1 MPLSEQVRSFSAHPQ
16 RESATADFQMTAALL
31 ALALAVGGAG
41 LNYPFLQLLLGLATV
56 AAAGYFAMTQRSW
69 RFTGNRLLAVI
80 LLGITLTLPLLQLIP
95 LPPAIWHQ
103 LPGREI
109 VVELDGL
116 LGWSMWR
123 PITLDVEGTIRS
135 YLVLLPAAMLFVA
148 CLFLPGPSLERLLW
162 VVLAFALI
170 GSGLA
175 LVQLVS
181 GSGTTI
187 YASGHSG
194 FPIGLFVN
202 RNHQASFMLVSMPVA
217 ATVAALQL
225 ARGKPRLPVIIAAI
239 SAILIFALIVIS
251 TTSRMGTALLP
262 IAFVIALLSL
272 FRGQAAWRLSLP
284 VILSLAAIMLVVAL
298 SGRMEQTLARFSG
311 MDDSRFGFWADVQW
325 ILERYM
331 LTGTGFGTFVPVYQ
345 IAESLEVLRPQFV
358 NHAHNDYLEILLEGG
373 VSGAALILLFFALL
387 ALASFKLF
395 RSSIS
400 IHRGLMAAAGASG
413 IVLLLLSSIVD
424 YPLRMPALAAPFA
437 LFCALLL
444 PRRADMPST
453 SAQAQPREIAVV
465 KLRSGG
471 RSIAFRALTIVILAL
486 LVLLM
491 VQAAVSSDRVRKG
504 LFASASSWAP
514 WSTRAN
520 EGASTRALLEGRPE
534 VALRHAYAAVRL
546 SPINAGAVRSIGLI
560 EDMRGDPALATQ
572 LMSNAAAL
580 GWRDPVVQLW
590 IVDRAL
596 RTGEA
601 ATAVQRAE
609 GLFQQGLFPPVA
621 LALLLRAPNQ
631 EASLNAL
638 AASLGRQPR
647 WRGRFMDAAAQAEA
661 RDLPALEKLFNKIAA
676 NPGGLTPND
685 SEDLIDRLVDS
696 GEFPRAQRI
705 WAMTRR
711 GQLVVNGD
719 FEAGAS
725 GTGATFTPDHW
736 SVRRGLTNGPKV
748 GPAPAGGRGSALQ
761 ISSSNASQPI
771 LTQSLLLTPG
781 AYALSVRSY
790 ARNATSLSLSWQ
802 IRCEGM
808 RGQKPVKNPLSNSGG
823 WQEHRAVF
831 IVPIRDCP
839 IQRLELGVLGDIG
852 SNEIWIDDVRLAPN
866 SH

>member
-1 MPLSEQVRSFSAHPQ
+1 MPLSEEVRSFSAHPL
-16 RESATADFQMTAALL
+16 RASATADFQVTAALL
-31 ALALAVGGAG
+31 ALTLAVGGAG

-56 AAAGYFAMTQRSW
+56 SAAGYFAMTERSW

-80 LLGITLTLPLLQLIP
+80 LVGLTLILPLLQLIP
-95 LPPAIWHQ
+95 LPPAMWHE
-103 LPGREI
+103 LPGREFA
-109 VVELDGL
+109 VELDRL

-123 PITLDVEGTIRS
+123 PLTLDVEGTIRS

-148 CLFLPGPSLERLLW
+148 CLFLPAPNLERLLW
-162 VVLAFALI
+162 VVLAFALF

-181 GSGTTI
+181 GGGSTI
-187 YASGHSG
+187 YVSGHSG
-194 FPIGLFVN
+194 FPVGLFVN
-202 RNHQASFMLVSMPVA
+202 RNHQASFMLVAMPVA
-217 ATVAALQL
+217 ATIAALQL
-225 ARGKPRLPVIIAAI
+225 ARGRPRLPVIIAAI
-239 SAILIFALIVIS
+239 SAIVIFALIVIS

-262 IAFVIALLSL
+262 IAFVIALLLL

-284 VILSLAAIMLVVAL
+284 VILILAGIILVVAL

-331 LTGTGFGTFVPVYQ
+331 LSGTGFGTFVPVYQ
-345 IAESLEVLRPQFV
+345 VAESLEVLRPQFV

-373 VSGAALILLFFALL
+373 VAGAALILLFFALL

-395 RSSIS
+395 RSSVS
-400 IHRGLMAAAGASG
+400 IQRGLMAIAGASG

-424 YPLRMPALAAPFA
+424 YPMRMPALAAPFA

-444 PRRADMPST
+444 PRRADTPST

-465 KLRSGG
+465 KPRSRG
-471 RSIAFRALTIVILAL
+471 RSVTFRALTIAVLAL
-486 LVLLM
+486 LMLLM

-504 LFASASSWAP
+504 RFASASSWAP

-520 EGASTRALLEGRPE
+520 EGASMRALLEGRPE
-534 VALRHAYAAVRL
+534 VALRQANAALRL
-546 SPINAGAVRSIGLI
+546 SPINAGAMRSIALI
-560 EDMRGDPALATQ
+560 QYLRGDPAVAAQ

-590 IVDRAL
+590 VIDRAL
-596 RTGEA
+596 RTGET

-609 GLFQQGLFPPVA
+609 GLFQQGLFPPMA
-621 LALLLRAPNQ
+621 LALLLRAPNH

-661 RDLPALEKLFNKIAA
+661 RDLPALEKLLNKLAA
-676 NPGGLTPND
+676 KPGGLGPDD
-685 SEDLIDRLVDS
+685 SEYLIDRLVDS
-696 GEFPRAQRI
+696 GEFAQAQRI
-705 WAMTRR
+705 WAMTHR
-711 GQLVVNGD
+711 GKLVANGD
-719 FEAGAS
+719 FEAGTS
-725 GTGATFTPDHW
+725 GARGSLTPDHW
-736 SVRRGLTNGPKV
+736 SVSRVLTNAPKI
-748 GPAPAGGRGSALQ
+748 GLAPAGGRGNALQ
-761 ISSSNASQPI
+761 ISPSNAQQPI
-771 LTQSLLLTPG
+771 LAQPLLLAPG

-790 ARNATSLSLSWQ
+790 ARNPTGLSLSWQ
-802 IRCEGM
+802 IRCDGM
-808 RGQKPVKNPLSNSGG
+808 SGQKPVKNPLSNSGG

-831 IVPIRDCP
+831 LVPMRDCP
-839 IQRLELGVLGDIG
+839 IQRLALRVPGHIG
-852 SNEIWIDDVRLAPN
+852 SNEIWIDDVRLAPI
-866 SH
+866 SR